1 MATAEFSEF
10 AGILSA
16 TLSQHHLLGLKSGHS
31 TGIPL
36 PSLALFIVI
45 LPMAHLNS
53 HSSMSGSWINQ
64 GKLEMVRLPV
74 ELPSSKEM
82 ARVNIDILGISE
94 LKWTGMGEFNSD
106 DHYIYYCGQGSLRR
120 DGVTLIVNKSPKCG
134 TWMESLNDRMICVC
148 FQGKPFS
155 IIVIQVYAPTTN
167 AEEAEVEQFC
177 EDL

>member
-1 MATAEFSEF
+1 MATAEFSKF

-16 TLSQHHLLGLKSGHS
+16 TLSQHHLLGLKIGNS

-53 HSSMSGSWINQ
+53 HSSMFGSWINQ

-82 ARVNIDILGISE
+82 ARVNIDI
-94 LKWTGMGEFNSD
+94 
-106 DHYIYYCGQGSLRR
+106 
-120 DGVTLIVNKSPKCG
+120 
-134 TWMESLNDRMICVC
+134 
-148 FQGKPFS
+148 
-155 IIVIQVYAPTTN
+155 
-167 AEEAEVEQFC
+167 
-177 EDL
+177 